1 MGSEVGG
8 PQFSPE
14 DWIVPLLCIAE
25 FVHRGD
31 VTSLGNVKLPAAPCQ
46 RRSNL
51 RNGNLRNKKEE
62 ENSHRKTDRSATS
75 HKTDRVVEGCDTTAP
90 RTLSQDG
97 SQGARR
103 PIMCCFRAGGV
114 GTLAG
119 GRGGEEPLGFCSAP
133 RRRSSR
139 EATHITE
146 KFHTSRRETST
157 SFQPLDAR
165 HQANPDQQ
173 GTPSAALWLVDL
185 IPPRGY
191 CRRLI

>member
-75 HKTDRVVEGCDTTAP
+75 HKTDRVVEGFDPTAP

-119 GRGGEEPLGFCSAP
+119 GGWGGTVGILLSTQAQIIS
-133 RRRSSR
+133 RSYTYNRKIS
-139 EATHITE
+139 HI
-146 KFHTSRRETST
+146 
-157 SFQPLDAR
+157 
-165 HQANPDQQ
+165 
-173 GTPSAALWLVDL
+173 
-185 IPPRGY
+185 
-191 CRRLI
+191 